1 MTWQAK
7 FIRGK
12 IFRTLLR
19 LFILIPVGIFTSAL
33 MQLQLFLCPSHQW
46 VRSLGLIYLEHASA
60 FDVCI
65 YPHRMC
71 VLVI

>member
-46 VRSLGLIYLEHASA
+46 VRSLGLIYLERASTFDYA
-60 FDVCI
+60 FI
-65 YPHRMC
+65 THTTC
-71 VLVI
+71 VI